1 MTVHIIG
8 AGIVGCTLAELIPKD
23 CVLYERDEVGGACVD
38 NKNYQKYVHV
48 MHTDYED
55 VWQFV
60 NSHTDVKPHKTLL
73 KSYVRG
79 ELLPWLPKELSKQV
93 IEDQVRGYS
102 KKQWLTDPPQE
113 ALDRIKTDPDG
124 LIFREKYEG
133 VPNYTKLF
141 DNLTKD
147 KTIIKRSIKH
157 GDLPEGSE
165 IILTG
170 AIDEY
175 FDYCYG
181 ELPYRGMQSV
191 HFQSEVRLEAD
202 FYTFSDEKIPF
213 QRIIDY
219 DRLGYEGGW
228 IGIEIACGFNKHY
241 PVRTPESEAMYEKYV
256 ELANKHNIGLA
267 GRLATYRYIDS
278 DDAVKQAIDYVKE
291 NYEI

>member
-1 MTVHIIG
+1 MTINIIG
-8 AGIVGCTLAELIPKD
+8 AGIVGCTLANILPEESI
-23 CVLYERDEVGGACVD
+23 LYEREEVGGACVD
-38 NKNYQKYVHV
+38 NANYQKYVHV
-48 MHTDYED
+48 MHTDYD
-55 VWQFV
+55 YVWDFV
-60 NSHTDVKPHKTLL
+60 NNNTDIKPHKTLL

-79 ELLPWLPKELSKQV
+79 ELLPWLPKELNDQV

-113 ALDRIKTDPDG
+113 ALDRISTDPDG
-124 LIFREKYEG
+124 RIFRDKYEG

-157 GDLPEGSE
+157 GDLPEE
-165 IILTG
+165 ANIILTG
-170 AIDEY
+170 AVDEY

-181 ELPYRGMQSV
+181 ELPYRGMQSI

-228 IGIEIACGFNKHY
+228 IGIEIACGYNKHY
-241 PVRTPESEAMYEKYV
+241 PVRNAESEEMYRKYV
-256 ELANKHNIGLA
+256 ELAKKHNIGLV
-267 GRLATYRYIDS
+267 GRLATYKYIDS
-278 DDAVKQAIDYVKE
+278 DEAIKQAFDYVKE
-291 NYEI
+291 NYEV